1 MESRLASAQEL
12 PILEDLARQI
22 WPGTY
27 AHIISHEQIDFMLN
41 WMYSASTLQTQL
53 NEGHE
58 FYILSAQSKDIG
70 FIALESTNYQNQASL
85 KINKLYVLAAFQGNG
100 AGQLLLQ
107 KAKESAQVAGI
118 DQLFLQVNKA
128 NSAVQFYL
136 KNGFVI
142 QEEAVFDIGNGFVMD
157 DYVMTFS
164 RWVFC
169 IFVSKNWSMLK
180 IDMHSHI
187 LPKTMPNWTQKFGY
201 GKFIHLEPN
210 TDGSAN
216 MMQGGQFFRR
226 IMDNCWDEQLR
237 IEEYKPFR
245 TQVQVV
251 CTIPV
256 MFSYWA
262 KTPDALEL
270 SRFLNDHISDLVVRY
285 PKNYIG
291 LATIPMQDPDAAIL
305 ELERAK
311 AIGLVGIQIGS
322 NINDENLNE
331 EKFFP
336 IFEACARLGMAV
348 MIHPWQ
354 MMGFDSMK
362 KYWLPWLVGMPAETS
377 RAACSLIFGGVLER
391 LPELRVCF
399 SHAGGSFLPTLGRIE
414 HGFNCRPDL
423 VAVDNPNNPRTYL
436 GKFWVDSITHDIDAF
451 EYILKMQGSKRVCLG
466 SDYPFPLGDLEI
478 GQFIEDSQL
487 SAAVK
492 EDIFCNATLEWLQL
506 DKSQFINQ

>member
-1 MESRLASAQEL
+1 
-12 PILEDLARQI
+12 
-22 WPGTY
+22 
-27 AHIISHEQIDFMLN
+27 
-41 WMYSASTLQTQL
+41 
-53 NEGHE
+53 
-58 FYILSAQSKDIG
+58 
-70 FIALESTNYQNQASL
+70 
-85 KINKLYVLAAFQGNG
+85 
-100 AGQLLLQ
+100 
-107 KAKESAQVAGI
+107 
-118 DQLFLQVNKA
+118 
-128 NSAVQFYL
+128 
-136 KNGFVI
+136 
-142 QEEAVFDIGNGFVMD
+142 
-157 DYVMTFS
+157 
-164 RWVFC
+164 
-169 IFVSKNWSMLK
+169 MLK

-226 IMDNCWDEQLR
+226 IVENCWDEQLR
-237 IEEYKPFR
+237 IEEYKPFE

-262 KTPDALEL
+262 KTADALEL
-270 SRFLNDHISDLVVRY
+270 SRFLNDHIADLVVRY

-291 LATIPMQDPDAAIL
+291 LATIPMQDPEAAIA

-311 AIGLVGIQIGS
+311 AIGHVGIQIGS
-322 NINDENLNE
+322 NINDENLSE

-391 LPELRVCF
+391 LPNLRVCF

-423 VAVDNPNNPRTYL
+423 VAIDNPHNPRTYL
-436 GKFWVDSITHDIDAF
+436 GKFWVDSITHDIDAL

-478 GQFIEDSQL
+478 GKFIEDSNL
-487 SAAVK
+487 SKQVK
-492 EDIFCNATLEWLQL
+492 EDIF
-506 DKSQFINQ
+506 

>member
-1 MESRLASAQEL
+1 
-12 PILEDLARQI
+12 
-22 WPGTY
+22 
-27 AHIISHEQIDFMLN
+27 
-41 WMYSASTLQTQL
+41 
-53 NEGHE
+53 
-58 FYILSAQSKDIG
+58 
-70 FIALESTNYQNQASL
+70 
-85 KINKLYVLAAFQGNG
+85 
-100 AGQLLLQ
+100 
-107 KAKESAQVAGI
+107 
-118 DQLFLQVNKA
+118 
-128 NSAVQFYL
+128 
-136 KNGFVI
+136 
-142 QEEAVFDIGNGFVMD
+142 
-157 DYVMTFS
+157 
-164 RWVFC
+164 
-169 IFVSKNWSMLK
+169 
-180 IDMHSHI
+180 MHSHI

-210 TDGSAN
+210 ADGSTN

-226 IMDNCWDEQLR
+226 IVENCWDAQLR
-237 IEEYKPFR
+237 IEEYKHFH

-270 SRFLNDHISDLVVRY
+270 SRFLNDHIADLVARY
-285 PKNYIG
+285 PHNYIG

-336 IFEACARLGMAV
+336 IFEACARLGMSV

-423 VAVDNPNNPRTYL
+423 VATDNPHNPRTYL
-436 GKFWVDSITHDIDAF
+436 GKFWVDSITHDIDAL

-478 GQFIEDSQL
+478 GQFIEDSSL
-487 SAAVK
+487 DLAVK
-492 EDIFCNATLEWLQL
+492 EDIFCNATLEWLAL

>member
-1 MESRLASAQEL
+1 
-12 PILEDLARQI
+12 
-22 WPGTY
+22 
-27 AHIISHEQIDFMLN
+27 
-41 WMYSASTLQTQL
+41 
-53 NEGHE
+53 
-58 FYILSAQSKDIG
+58 
-70 FIALESTNYQNQASL
+70 
-85 KINKLYVLAAFQGNG
+85 
-100 AGQLLLQ
+100 
-107 KAKESAQVAGI
+107 
-118 DQLFLQVNKA
+118 
-128 NSAVQFYL
+128 
-136 KNGFVI
+136 
-142 QEEAVFDIGNGFVMD
+142 
-157 DYVMTFS
+157 
-164 RWVFC
+164 
-169 IFVSKNWSMLK
+169 MLK

-210 TDGSAN
+210 SDGSAN

-226 IMDNCWDEQLR
+226 IVENCWDEQLR
-237 IEEYKPFR
+237 IDEYKPYN

-262 KTPDALEL
+262 KTADALEL
-270 SRFLNDHISDLVVRY
+270 SRFLNDHIAELVQRY

-291 LATIPMQDPDAAIL
+291 LATIPMQDAEAAIL

-311 AIGLVGIQIGS
+311 AIGHVGIQIGS
-322 NINDENLNE
+322 NINDENLSE

-348 MIHPWQ
+348 IIHPWQ

-423 VAVDNPNNPRTYL
+423 VAIDNPHNPRTYL
-436 GKFWVDSITHDIDAF
+436 GKFWVDSITHDIDAL
-451 EYILKMQGSKRVCLG
+451 EYILKIQGSKRVCLG

-478 GQFIEDSQL
+478 GQFIEDSKL
-487 SAAVK
+487 SAAIK

-506 DKSQFINQ
+506 DKNLFV

>member
-1 MESRLASAQEL
+1 
-12 PILEDLARQI
+12 
-22 WPGTY
+22 
-27 AHIISHEQIDFMLN
+27 
-41 WMYSASTLQTQL
+41 
-53 NEGHE
+53 
-58 FYILSAQSKDIG
+58 
-70 FIALESTNYQNQASL
+70 
-85 KINKLYVLAAFQGNG
+85 
-100 AGQLLLQ
+100 
-107 KAKESAQVAGI
+107 
-118 DQLFLQVNKA
+118 
-128 NSAVQFYL
+128 
-136 KNGFVI
+136 
-142 QEEAVFDIGNGFVMD
+142 
-157 DYVMTFS
+157 
-164 RWVFC
+164 
-169 IFVSKNWSMLK
+169 MLK

-210 TDGSAN
+210 QDGSAN

-226 IMDNCWDEQLR
+226 IVENCWDEQLR
-237 IEEYKPFR
+237 IDEYTPFN

-262 KTPDALEL
+262 KTADALEL
-270 SRFLNDHISDLVVRY
+270 SRFLNDHIADLVVRY

-291 LATIPMQDPDAAIL
+291 LATIPMQDTEAAIL

-311 AIGLVGIQIGS
+311 AIGHVGIQIGS
-322 NINDENLNE
+322 NINDENLSE

-391 LPELRVCF
+391 LPNLRICF

-423 VAVDNPNNPRTYL
+423 VAIDNPHNPRTYL
-436 GKFWVDSITHDIDAF
+436 GKFWVDSITHDIDAL

-478 GQFIEDSQL
+478 GKFIEDSNL
-487 SAAVK
+487 SQQVK
-492 EDIFCNATLEWLQL
+492 EDIFANATLEWLQL
-506 DKSQFINQ
+506 DKNQFI